1 MNNKYQHTQIGFA
14 ILILSSIPMLLVSF
28 VLIASF
34 NFIILYIFLILL
46 YIFYQFRKLV
56 IVIDE
61 EYLLVRFGEGLIK
74 KAFLLD
80 DIASC
85 VIVRTHWYY
94 GLGIRLTINGWLF
107 AVSGLNA
114 VHITMKNG
122 KRYLI
127 GTDDQDELFKAIQSS
142 ITH

>member
-1 MNNKYQHTQIGFA
+1 MSNKYQHTQIGYA
-14 ILILSSIPMLLVSF
+14 ILVLSSIPMLLVSF

-34 NFIILYIFLILL
+34 NYLILSIFLILL
-46 YIFYQFRKLV
+46 FIFYQFRKLV

-61 EYLLVRFGEGLIK
+61 EYLLVRFGEGLIQK
-74 KAFLLD
+74 VFLLD

-85 VIVRTHWYY
+85 EIVRTHWYY
-94 GLGIRLTINGWLF
+94 GLGIRLTVKGWLF

-114 VHITMKNG
+114 VHITMANG

-127 GTDDQDELFKAIQSS
+127 GTNDQDELFKAIQSS
-142 ITH
+142 IIH